1 MALRPPKPSKQA
13 RNNRKQELKKALHE
27 QTRPQEQPPR
37 RLEEAAY
44 KRLG

>member
-1 MALRPPKPSKQA
+1 MANKPLKPSKQA
-13 RNNRKQELKKALHE
+13 RNQRKQETKRLLQE
-27 QTRPQEQPPR
+27 QQTPAQQPPR

>member
-1 MALRPPKPSKQA
+1 MSLKPLKPSKQS
-13 RNNRKQELKKALHE
+13 RNQRKQETRRLLQE
-27 QTRPQEQPPR
+27 QQTLPQQPPR